1 MTPRFA
7 PFKVAPDLTKSLL
20 DVEKAIAS
28 GGVDHSLGELVR
40 LRASQINGC
49 AMCIHMHAIDARKNG
64 ETDMR
69 IIMLDAWRE
78 SPLYTDRERAALAW
92 TESLTNIADTGASD
106 ADYELVR
113 SQFSEAEVV
122 NLTVMIGAINLWN
135 RLQIAAR
142 AVHPVEQSD
151 RAAA

>member
-1 MTPRFA
+1 
-7 PFKVAPDLTKSLL
+7 
-20 DVEKAIAS
+20 
-28 GGVDHSLGELVR
+28 
-40 LRASQINGC
+40 
-49 AMCIHMHAIDARKNG
+49 
-64 ETDMR
+64 MR

-92 TESLTNIADTGASD
+92 TESLTNIKETGAAD

-113 SQFSEAEVV
+113 SQFNEAEIV
-122 NLTVMIGAINLWN
+122 NLTVMVGAINLWN

-142 AVHPVEQSD
+142 AVHPVQQTD

>member
-7 PFKVAPDLTKSLL
+7 PFRVAPDLTKSLL
-20 DVEKAIAS
+20 DVEKTIAA
-28 GGVDHSLGELVR
+28 GGLEQGLGELVR

-49 AMCIHMHAIDARKNG
+49 AMCVHMHTIDARKNG

-92 TESLTNIADTGASD
+92 TESLTNIKMTGAAD
-106 ADYELVR
+106 ADYELVKA
-113 SQFSEAEVV
+113 QFSEAEIV

-142 AVHPVEQSD
+142 AVHPVEQTD